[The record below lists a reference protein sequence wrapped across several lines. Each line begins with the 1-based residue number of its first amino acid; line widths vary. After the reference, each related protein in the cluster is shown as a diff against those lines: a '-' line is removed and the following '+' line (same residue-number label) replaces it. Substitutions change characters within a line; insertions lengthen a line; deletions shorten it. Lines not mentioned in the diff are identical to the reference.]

1 MKRTAV
7 AFAILT
13 LGAAAFAADS
23 APAGER
29 RVGGLAGR
37 RDREG
42 PARRTGAF
50 PASAS
55 AAAWAYKGFAVFAYT
70 EYTVEVLR
78 QLKRDGVL

>member
-7 AFAILT
+7 SFAILT

-37 RDREG
+37 TDPRD
-42 PARRTGAF
+42 PFARLQGLCCLRLYRIHRGGAS
-50 PASAS
+50 SA
-55 AAAWAYKGFAVFAYT
+55 
-70 EYTVEVLR
+70 E
-78 QLKRDGVL
+78 